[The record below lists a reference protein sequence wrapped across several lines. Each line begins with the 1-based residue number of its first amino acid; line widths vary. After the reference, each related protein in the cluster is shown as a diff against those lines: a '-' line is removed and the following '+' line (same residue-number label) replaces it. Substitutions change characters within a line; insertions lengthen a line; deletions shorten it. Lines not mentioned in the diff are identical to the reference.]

1 MTTHSQL
8 YSLKFAAASLMTAL
22 ALLSCPQL
30 VVAQQPTILEAT
42 TQEAS
47 NNISSPAA
55 TVASPAAEAVQKIQE
70 KTESDITQPT
80 QKQKSKL
87 AAYLEKN
94 PPGDLS
100 WNNFLRYAISYSV
113 SEGVPPNIIVLVML
127 FPLIASLIAAS
138 RHVIGLRGFRIYIPA
153 VLSVALVSTGA
164 FEGVTLF
171 LAIALSAIL
180 TNKFLRK
187 IKISYLPRTALLL
200 WTISLGIIALLLV
213 APIFNLTNLMSV
225 NIFPILILVLLSENF
240 LDAQSRTKQS
250 EAFALTVETLG
261 LAILSSLII
270 KWESL
275 QKFALIQ
282 PELLLL
288 SIAALNIIVGKFT
301 GLRISEW
308 LRFRSIIE
316 EEE

>member
-1 MTTHSQL
+1 MNKILLILTLFILIKPNLVQAQNKPASTS
-8 YSLKFAAASLMTAL
+8 AAIET
-22 ALLSCPQL
+22 
-30 VVAQQPTILEAT
+30 VV
-42 TQEAS
+42 S
-47 NNISSPAA
+47 VSSSAA
-55 TVASPAAEAVQKIQE
+55 TVASPAAETIQKIQE

-87 AAYLEKN
+87 ASYLEEN
-94 PPGDLS
+94 PPGQLS
-100 WNNFLRYAISYSV
+100 WNNFIRYAISFAV
-113 SEGVPPNIIVLVML
+113 TEGVPPNIIVLVLL

-138 RHVIGLRGFRIYIPA
+138 RHIIGLRGFGIYIPA
-153 VLSVALVSTGA
+153 VLSVALVSTGV
-164 FEGVTLF
+164 FEGVALF
-171 LAIALSAIL
+171 LAIALSAVL
-180 TNKFLRK
+180 TNRFLRK
-187 IKISYLPRTALLL
+187 IKISYLPRTALML
-200 WTISLGIIALLLV
+200 WTISLGILILLIV

-250 EAFALTVETLG
+250 DAFALTAETLG
-261 LAILSSLII
+261 LAIISGLII

-282 PELLLL
+282 PELLIL
-288 SIAALNIIVGKFT
+288 SIAAINIIVGKFT
-301 GLRISEW
+301 GLRFSEW